1 MCASLAT
8 LSKAEHFGV
17 GDCSKE
23 KNIAHCLSATLKIMT
38 SFMGILTIVRTS
50 FMGILTIVRH
60 YAGDSPHIVLFDPH
74 NDPPETI

>member
-17 GDCSKE
+17 GDCNKE
-23 KNIAHCLSATLKIMT
+23 KNIAHSLSATLKIM
-38 SFMGILTIVRTS
+38 TS

-60 YAGDSPHIVLFDPH
+60 YAGDSPHIVLLDPH